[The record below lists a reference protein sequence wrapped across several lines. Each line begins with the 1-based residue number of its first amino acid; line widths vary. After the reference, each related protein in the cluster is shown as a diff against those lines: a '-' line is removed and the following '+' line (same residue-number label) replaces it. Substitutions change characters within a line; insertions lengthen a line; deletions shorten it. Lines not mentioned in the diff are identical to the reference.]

1 MILAGLW
8 FGSSKPAMWVY
19 LKPFHSALIRMERD
33 GTIVESPDKPG
44 ILNIRAILLCGT
56 CDLPAKACVCNTV
69 QYNGLFGCFKCL
81 QPGCTV
87 KVGQKGGHVHA
98 FPFNRENLK
107 GPQRTHAEFLADAK
121 AAISEGKAVR
131 GVKGPC
137 WFAGLQYY
145 DIVKGTAV
153 DYMHCVLEGV
163 TKSLLNMWF
172 SPSLKTEPFNVADKV
187 KEVDEKLS
195 KIKPP
200 NDITRCPRKIE
211 TERQYWKASELRS
224 FLLFY
229 GPIVLRSVLPEEY
242 YRHFIFLSE
251 AIFVL
256 LGDSISF

>member
-69 QYNGLFGCFKCL
+69 QFNVSFGCFKCV
-81 QPGCTV
+81 QPCCTV
-87 KVGQKGGHVHA
+87 NVVQKGGRVHA
-98 FPFNRENLK
+98 FPFNQENLK
-107 GPQRTHAEFLADAK
+107 GLRRTHAEFLADAK

-131 GVKGPC
+131 GVKGSC

-145 DIVKGTAV
+145 DMVKGTAV
-153 DYMHCVLEGV
+153 DYMHCVLQGV

-172 SPSLKTEPFNVADKV
+172 S
-187 KEVDEKLS
+187 
-195 KIKPP
+195 
-200 NDITRCPRKIE
+200 
-211 TERQYWKASELRS
+211 
-224 FLLFY
+224 
-229 GPIVLRSVLPEEY
+229 LPCEQ
-242 YRHFIFLSE
+242 RLHF
-251 AIFVL
+251 AI
-256 LGDSISF
+256 

>member
-69 QYNGLFGCFKCL
+69 QFNVSFGCFKCV
-81 QPGCTV
+81 QPCCTV
-87 KVGQKGGHVHA
+87 NVVQKGGRVHA
-98 FPFNRENLK
+98 FPFNQENLK
-107 GPQRTHAEFLADAK
+107 GLRRTHAEFLADAK

-131 GVKGPC
+131 GVKGSC

-145 DIVKGTAV
+145 DMVKGTAV
-153 DYMHCVLEGV
+153 DYMHCVLKGV

-172 SPSLKTEPFNVADKV
+172 SLPCEQRLHFRDMKWRAKSRLCRQPFNSVQKSGQIN
-187 KEVDEKLS
+187 L
-195 KIKPP
+195 KIGFLRVL
-200 NDITRCPRKIE
+200 DRFRSLRESCV
-211 TERQYWKASELRS
+211 SE
-224 FLLFY
+224 
-229 GPIVLRSVLPEEY
+229 
-242 YRHFIFLSE
+242 
-251 AIFVL
+251 
-256 LGDSISF
+256 